1 MTPGVVTE
9 VFPDHNIATYVRRQL
24 PGPVL
29 CDGRFKTVL
38 EVFHVDI
45 YLLVVDRIALVS
57 PDNSVSAYGGAPL
70 VSGIDANF
78 VSAIC
83 AISTI
88 FKILGGPRDLDKDG
102 IGIGY
107 FSFGCFSPNADV
119 A

>member
-29 CDGRFKTVL
+29 CDGRFKTGL

-45 YLLVVDRIALVS
+45 YLLVVGRRIALVS
-57 PDNSVSAYGGAPL
+57 PDYNVSAYGGAPL

-83 AISTI
+83 AISTA
-88 FKILGGPRDLDKDG
+88 FKILGGPWYLDKDG
-102 IGIGY
+102 ISVGHACQRRAG
-107 FSFGCFSPNADV
+107 
-119 A
+119 